1 MRAVRRLLLAGVI
14 VMVLTVAGGGNAG
27 AVGPYAPTADTYTDI
42 NNQTANHG
50 TEQNLLLSAS
60 NLESC
65 VATTYL
71 WFKFAIPSTGTTINT
86 ASLALTFGSGSG
98 TADLE
103 LLSSADTSWSETGLT
118 WSNQPALDSPALA
131 TATGATSGSTAT
143 FSSAALASYLNARQG
158 QTVSLVVRANCSG
171 SVSTSVALP
180 LRSKEN
186 PSGSGASLALF
197 GPTAVTLRSVTA
209 RSVGPAA
216 LPNLATGITTAAAI
230 ITLIFLR
237 ASNMAWRRTR

>member
-1 MRAVRRLLLAGVI
+1 MRALRRLLLAGVL
-14 VMVLTVAGGGNAG
+14 VTVLAVAGGGNAG
-27 AVGPYAPTADTYTDI
+27 AVGPYAPTADTYTDR
-42 NNQTANHG
+42 NYQDDNYG
-50 TEQNLLLSAS
+50 SEQNLNLSAS
-60 NLESC
+60 NPGTC

-143 FSSAALASYLNARQG
+143 FSSAALADYLNARQG

-180 LRSKEN
+180 LRAREN

-197 GPTAVTLRSVTA
+197 GPNAVTLRSVTA
-209 RSVGPAA
+209 GSVSSGA
-216 LPNLATGITTAAAI
+216 LPSLASGITAAAVMA
-230 ITLIFLR
+230 LIFLG
-237 ASNMAWRRTR
+237 ASTMAWRRIW